1 VNSREAAPM
10 PLEHETLPITDDDD
24 VIRAALRHAEVPAL
38 LPALAYATGDLTLLR
53 PHLRPDPARMLEP
66 DAGISEEQKAEAFD
80 LAFDALVR
88 FRDGGGRM
96 APPPG
101 TEALRA
107 MLEFAVGGAAMDDY
121 LPLFREELAVGSE
134 DLRAPDWRKD
144 DLAPD
149 REFRVGIVGA
159 GMSGLVAAHRLAQ
172 AGVPYV
178 IIEKNDDVGGTWL
191 ENTYPGCRV
200 DVPNHFYSYSF
211 AQKDDWPQH
220 FSSQDVLLDYFR
232 TCADQFGIRPHIRF
246 RTEVMSA
253 SFDDERALWTLA
265 LRTAD
270 GVEETLDVNAIVCA
284 VGQLNRPSWPD
295 IAGRDRF
302 AGASFHS
309 AQWDHS
315 VDLTG
320 KRVGVIGT
328 GASAVQFI
336 PVIAEQVAD
345 LVVFQRTAPWLVP
358 TPDYHEEVAD
368 ELRWLLRH
376 VPAYAHWY
384 RFWLFWRNAE
394 GMLPLVAV
402 DPGWQPSDRSVSA
415 LNEMLRILLTQYLEA
430 EFGDRPDLLEKVT
443 PDYPPAAKRV
453 IRDNGIWARTL
464 KRDNVH
470 LVTEKISEITPKGVA
485 TADGVEHEFDVLIYG
500 TGFQA
505 SRFLTPMK
513 VVGRGGADLH
523 ERWDGN
529 ARAHLGIV
537 VPKFPNLFM
546 LYGPNT
552 NIVINGS
559 IIYFSECEVHY
570 LVECIRLLLETG
582 TRALDC
588 REDVHDAY
596 NVKIDDG
603 NRMRA
608 WGASTV
614 NTWYRNEK
622 GRIAQNWPFSLL
634 DYWQQTRAPDPA
646 EYELL

>member
-1 VNSREAAPM
+1 M
-10 PLEHETLPITDDDD
+10 PLEHETLPITEDDD
-24 VIRAALRHAEVPAL
+24 VIRSALRYADVPAL

-53 PHLRPDPARMLEP
+53 PDLRPDPNRMLEP
-66 DAGISEEQKAEAFD
+66 DAGISEEQKATAYD
-80 LAFDALVR
+80 LAFDALVAL
-88 FRDGGGRM
+88 RDSGGQL
-96 APPPG
+96 AVPPG
-101 TEALRA
+101 PDDLRA
-107 MLEFAVGGAAMDDY
+107 MLEFAVGGVDMEDY
-121 LPLFREELAVGSE
+121 LQLFREELAVGGE
-134 DLRAPDWRKD
+134 DLRAPQWRKA

-149 REFRVGIVGA
+149 RPFLVGIVGA
-159 GMSGLVAAHRLAQ
+159 GMSGLVAAHRLDQ

-211 AQKDDWPQH
+211 AQRDDWPQH

-232 TCADQFGIRPHIRF
+232 TCADEFGIREHIRF
-246 RTEVMSA
+246 GTEVMSA
-253 SFDDERALWTLA
+253 SFDDEHANWTLA
-265 LRTAD
+265 LRSSD
-270 GVEETLDVNAIVCA
+270 GREDTLEVQALISA

-295 IAGRDRF
+295 IAGRDHF

-315 VDLTG
+315 VDLRG
-320 KRVGVIGT
+320 KRVAVIGT

-336 PVIAEQVAD
+336 PVVAEQAAS

-358 TPDYHEEVAD
+358 TPDYHEEVAG
-368 ELRWLLRH
+368 EIRWLLRH
-376 VPAYAHWY
+376 VPSYAHWY

-402 DPGWQPSDRSVSA
+402 DPEWEPQERSVSA
-415 LNEMLRILLTQYLEA
+415 LNEMLRMLLAGYLDM
-430 EFGDRPDLLEKVT
+430 EFGDRPDLLAQVT
-443 PDYPPAAKRV
+443 PDYPPSAKRV

-464 KRDNVH
+464 KRENVQ
-470 LVTEKISEITPKGVA
+470 LVTEKISEITPAGVM
-485 TADGVEHEFDVLIYG
+485 TADGVEHDVDVIIYG

-523 ERWDGN
+523 QEWDGN
-529 ARAHLGIV
+529 ARAYLGVV
-537 VPKFPNLFM
+537 VPRFPNLFL

-570 LVECIRLLLETG
+570 LVECLRLLLETG
-582 TRALDC
+582 QRALDC
-588 REDVHDAY
+588 RQDVHDTY
-596 NVKIDDG
+596 NVRIDEG
-603 NRMRA
+603 NLQRA
-608 WGASTV
+608 WGVSKV
-614 NTWYRNEK
+614 NSWYKNEK
-622 GRIAQNWPFSLL
+622 GRVAQNWPFSLL
-634 DYWQQTRAPDPA
+634 EYWRQTRTADPSD
-646 EYELL
+646 YELL